1 MERLDYL
8 LILNSIHKIV
18 LCNMRFLTMAVLLAV
33 AMTVGAAWRVVY
45 DPKTTAQVAAN
56 TASQKLIEEQHNAR
70 LDSMSAKQQK
80 IMQYTAAMQTIK
92 ELYRL
97 SMENITGFGEETKY
111 YWEICQMTFEI
122 MENVPVVIDYISHSP
137 VKNYVLCVSEIADVV
152 AETEGLVAD
161 FVDIVNNGKV
171 HNPLKKATPIM
182 KCQRCGGD
190 LKTIDTTN
198 PDKPHVY
205 VCQKCGWNT
214 DNINDLSTEN
224 NVGDGYNLLNRYE
237 RLTLANRIYSRLLEI
252 KYKMEVMAIMCQ
264 YCNGLSDV
272 LYAIDPQSWA
282 AWFTGKNIVEGL
294 INDWNTLGV

>member
-1 MERLDYL
+1 
-8 LILNSIHKIV
+8 
-18 LCNMRFLTMAVLLAV
+18 MAVLLAV
-33 AMTVGAAWRVVY
+33 ATTAGAAWRVVY
-45 DPKTTAQVAAN
+45 DPQTTAQVAAN
-56 TASQKLIEEQHNAR
+56 TASQKLIEEKHNAR

-97 SMENITGFGEETKY
+97 SMENIMGFGEETKY
-111 YWEICQMTFEI
+111 YMEICQITFEI
-122 MENVPVVIDYISHSP
+122 MENVPVVLDYIGHSP
-137 VKNYVLCVSEIADVV
+137 VKNYILCVSEMADVV

-161 FVDIVNNGKV
+161 FVDIVNNGKM

-252 KYKMEVMAIMCQ
+252 KYKMEVMAIMCEF
-264 YCNGLSDV
+264 CNGLSDV

-282 AWFTGKNIVEGL
+282 AYFTGKNIVEGL

>member
-1 MERLDYL
+1 
-8 LILNSIHKIV
+8 
-18 LCNMRFLTMAVLLAV
+18 MAVLLAV
-33 AMTVGAAWRVVY
+33 SSTAGAAWRVVF
-45 DPKTTAQVAAN
+45 DPKTTAQVSAN
-56 TASQKLIEEQHNAR
+56 TASQKLIEEKHNAR
-70 LDSMSAKQQK
+70 LDSMSSKQQK

-92 ELYRL
+92 ELYHL

-111 YWEICQMTFEI
+111 YVEICQLTLEI
-122 MENVPVVIDYISHSP
+122 MENVPVVIDYINHSP
-137 VKNYVLCVSEIADVV
+137 VKNYILCVSEIADVV
-152 AETEGLVAD
+152 TETEGLVTD
-161 FVDIVNNGKV
+161 FIDIVNNGKV

-214 DNINDLSTEN
+214 DSNVGAEEN
-224 NVGDGYNLLNRYE
+224 EGDGYNFLNRYE
-237 RLTLANRIYSRLLEI
+237 RLTMANRVYSRLLEI
-252 KYKMEVMAIMCQ
+252 KYKMEVMAMMCQ

-282 AWFTGKNIVEGL
+282 AYFTGKNIVEGL

>member
-1 MERLDYL
+1 
-8 LILNSIHKIV
+8 
-18 LCNMRFLTMAVLLAV
+18 MRFLTMAVLLAV

>member
-1 MERLDYL
+1 MARLKFI
-8 LILNSIHKIV
+8 ILTV
-18 LCNMRFLTMAVLLAV
+18 V
-33 AMTVGAAWRVVY
+33 MTLSMPLWAWKVVY
-45 DPKTTAQVAAN
+45 DPRTTAQVAAN
-56 TASQKLIEEQHNAR
+56 TASQKLIEEKHNAR

-111 YWEICQMTFEI
+111 YGEICQLTIEI
-122 MENVPVVIDYISHSP
+122 MENVPVVVDYISHSP
-137 VKNYVLCVSEIADVV
+137 VKNYILCVSEIADVV
-152 AETEGLVAD
+152 TETEGLVAD
-161 FVDIVNNGKV
+161 FVDMVNNGKV

-182 KCQRCGGD
+182 KCKRCGGD
-190 LKTIDTTN
+190 LTTINTTN
-198 PDKPHVY
+198 PNKPHVY

-214 DNINDLSTEN
+214 DNINDLSTEDN
-224 NVGDGYNLLNRYE
+224 IGDGYNLLNRYE
-237 RLTLANRIYSRLLEI
+237 RLTMANRIYSRLLEI
-252 KYKMEVMAIMCQ
+252 KYKMEVMAMMCQ

-282 AWFTGKNIVEGL
+282 AYFTGKNIVEGL

>member
-1 MERLDYL
+1 
-8 LILNSIHKIV
+8 
-18 LCNMRFLTMAVLLAV
+18 MAVLLAV
-33 AMTVGAAWRVVY
+33 STTAGAAWRVVF
-45 DPKTTAQVAAN
+45 DPKTTAQVSAN
-56 TASQKLIEEQHNAR
+56 TASQKLIEEKHNAR
-70 LDSMSAKQQK
+70 LDSMSSKQQK

-92 ELYRL
+92 ELYHL

-111 YWEICQMTFEI
+111 YVEICQLTLEI
-122 MENVPVVIDYISHSP
+122 MENVPVVIDYINHSP
-137 VKNYVLCVSEIADVV
+137 VKNYILCVSEIADVV
-152 AETEGLVAD
+152 TETEGLVTD
-161 FVDIVNNGKV
+161 FIDIVNNGKV

-224 NVGDGYNLLNRYE
+224 NVG
-237 RLTLANRIYSRLLEI
+237 I
-252 KYKMEVMAIMCQ
+252 KYKMEVMAMMCQ

-282 AWFTGKNIVEGL
+282 AYFTGKNIVEGL